1 MKIGN
6 YVHLN
11 YENYLRYGIN
21 YTPVKNKN
29 SFTPPNISQILEDQR
44 ERVKNL
50 AKTSFKYLSNK
61 KGAKQ
66 IEDQLNLFYGGK
78 NQTQKAIFNID
89 PDEVRTQAIQY
100 IEEEAIDQGI
110 SA

>member
-21 YTPVKNKN
+21 YTPIKNKN

-50 AKTSFKYLSNK
+50 AKTSFDRLSNGG
-61 KGAKQ
+61 GAKQ
-66 IEDQLNLFYGGK
+66 IEDQLNLFMVGK
-78 NQTQKAIFNID
+78 TKLRKLFLI
-89 PDEVRTQAIQY
+89 
-100 IEEEAIDQGI
+100 
-110 SA
+110 